1 MSNESHFEFR
11 DSEFDSQ
18 NYKSCFARSVAV
30 NSDFRVKNI
39 TLKTDFKKV
48 QSNQGEVLKGAI
60 PKMGDSQ
67 GHNFVRMRKVSVIP
81 LSPFI
86 ILWHF

>member
-1 MSNESHFEFR
+1 MSNESNFELR

-30 NSDFRVKNI
+30 NSDLRLKKV

-60 PKMGDSQ
+60 PKMGDSPGQ
-67 GHNFVRMRKVSVIP
+67 SFVRMRKVSVTP
-81 LSPFI
+81 LLPVI
-86 ILWHF
+86 V